1 MGELEDTLTKAD
13 QKQREEKNAK
23 EEKEKKEA
31 EAADEDLKA
40 AKEELERKR
49 QEKQAADEA
58 KKEEKRKKV
67 EEARKKE
74 LEREPWRLDYRVVD
88 AREKLLELQEACR
101 DANLKME
108 FDESTRLTKE
118 VSKAERK
125 LEFVTEK
132 AMKYYKKH
140 GAVKEKKEKGQAK
153 DAAGEATKEDPA
165 LKTRLKELEEE
176 KKTAVENEDFKKA
189 AQLKKEIADV
199 KKQLGKSEL

>member
-1 MGELEDTLTKAD
+1 MGEQERKA
-13 QKQREEKNAK
+13 
-23 EEKEKKEA
+23 A
-31 EAADEDLKA
+31 EAADQNLQS

-49 QEKQAADEA
+49 KEKQQKEEQ
-58 KKEEKRKKV
+58 KKEEKRKRV
-67 EEARKKE
+67 EDARKKE
-74 LEREPWRLDYRVVD
+74 IEREPWRIDQRVID
-88 AREKLLELQEACR
+88 AKEKLLELQEARR